1 MNSKDELIYKLDP
14 ELKSKWLKALR
25 SGKYMQGR
33 GRLCSLYRGIS
44 TYCCLGVLAD
54 VIDPKDWESFLVH
67 NSWKHMTTSLSSSS
81 DIDKNTYN
89 VLKQVSTN
97 SLKTVENHLI
107 FMNDSQG
114 KTFPEIADWIEQ
126 NL

>member
-33 GRLCSLYRGIS
+33 GRLCSPYRGIS
-44 TYCCLGVLAD
+44 AYCCLGVLAD
-54 VIDPKDWESFLVH
+54 VIDPKGWESFLVY
-67 NSWKHMTTSLSSSS
+67 NSWKYMTASLSLSS

-89 VLKQVSTN
+89 VLEQASSN
-97 SLKTVENHLI
+97 SLNTVEDHLLS
-107 FMNDSQG
+107 MNDVQG
-114 KTFPEIADWIEQ
+114 KSFSEIADWIEQ